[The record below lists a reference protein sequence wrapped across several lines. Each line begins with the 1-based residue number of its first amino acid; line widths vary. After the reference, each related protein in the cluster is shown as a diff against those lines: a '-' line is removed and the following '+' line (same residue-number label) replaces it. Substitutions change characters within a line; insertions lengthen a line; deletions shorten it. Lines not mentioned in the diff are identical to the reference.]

1 MKNKIL
7 LPGLVVVALS
17 IGAVVLILMNSKA
30 SSPSYRTTDVVR
42 GDISVVVSATGTL
55 NAVTVVQVGS
65 QVSGTIARL
74 FADFNSVVRKGQVI
88 AIIDTTFLWATVR
101 DAEANLERWRAQ
113 VNKAQRDF
121 ERSEPL
127 LEKNLLSQADHDVA
141 LTTYEQAVAQLKS
154 AEAQL
159 DRALI
164 NLRYATIL
172 SPING
177 VVLSRNVDV
186 GQTVAASFSAPTLF
200 TIANDLTKMQV
211 EAIVDEA
218 DIGKVV
224 VGQLARFTVDA
235 YPEMQFEGSVTQV
248 RLEPQ
253 MVEYVVSYTVIVA
266 VRNPDLQLMPGMTA
280 TLFILV
286 DKRTDVL
293 SVSNMA
299 LRFRP
304 PPDDPSFSLERAD
317 TSRRG
322 RGGSK
327 ERIRPSG
334 ERRRDRSALGFARIW
349 VVRENE
355 PVPVFIQTGISDGTY
370 TEIVHGDL
378 HEGDELVLG
387 VTQSISNNS
396 PNRSTNPFQPQRV
409 ERRRRRGF

>member
-7 LPGLVVVALS
+7 LSGLVVVALS
-17 IGAVVLILMNSKA
+17 IGAVVLILMNGKA

-101 DAEANLERWRAQ
+101 DAEANLERSRAQ
-113 VNKAQRDF
+113 VNKAQRDL
-121 ERSEPL
+121 ERSESL
-127 LEKNLLSQADHDVA
+127 LDKNLLSQADYDAA

-164 NLRYATIL
+164 NLRYATIF
-172 SPING
+172 SPIDG

-235 YPEMQFEGSVTQV
+235 YPEKQFEGSVTQV

-253 MVEYVVSYTVIVA
+253 MVEYVVSYIVIVA
-266 VRNPDLQLMPGMTA
+266 VRNPDLRLMPGMTA

-286 DKRTDVL
+286 HKRTDVL

-304 PPDDPSFSLERAD
+304 SPDDPSFSLERAD

-327 ERIRPSG
+327 EKIKQSG
-334 ERRRDRSALGFARIW
+334 ERRRDRSALDFSRIW

-355 PVPVFIQTGISDGTY
+355 PVPVFIRTGISDGTY
-370 TEIVHGDL
+370 TEIVHGDV
-378 HEGDELVLG
+378 HEGNELILG
-387 VTQSISNNS
+387 VTQSISNNP

-409 ERRRRRGF
+409 QSRRRRGF